1 MSSTAPSRDALT
13 INGPAGRIEA
23 LLEVPQEPAGRRVAV
38 LCHPHPQHQGTM
50 TNKVVHSLS
59 RSMNDL
65 GMPAVRFNFRGVG
78 ASEGIFADGVGETE
92 DTLAVI
98 DWAAGKFPD
107 HELCLLGFS
116 FGGMVA
122 ACAALSTLP
131 VQLITVAP
139 AATRMAGLLD
149 DRQPEC
155 PWLIVQ
161 GEADDVVPC
170 EEIVAWVNGLAPG
183 PELVVVPD
191 TGHFFHGRLTKLRE
205 IVVSH
210 LVAQWEVA

>member
-1 MSSTAPSRDALT
+1 
-13 INGPAGRIEA
+13 
-23 LLEVPQEPAGRRVAV
+23 
-38 LCHPHPQHQGTM
+38 M
-50 TNKVVHSLS
+50 TNKVLHTLS
-59 RSMNDL
+59 RSMNAL
-65 GMPAVRFNFRGVG
+65 GMPTVRFNFRGVG
-78 ASEGIFADGVGETE
+78 VSEGAFADGVGETE

-98 DWAAGKFPD
+98 DWAVGKYPD

-122 ACAALSTLP
+122 ACAALSTSP

-149 DRQPEC
+149 GRQPDC
-155 PWLIVQ
+155 PWLVVQ

-170 EEIVAWVNGLAPG
+170 DEIVAWVNGLTPG
-183 PELVVVPD
+183 PELVIVPD